1 MKLSQKQMNQVT
13 ACIQLFLCGIMAA
26 VAFRREIRLGYKVN
40 NKLKKEDLK
49 RKEEREGQ
57 YDRFFR
63 SHGLP
68 PIWTAWYPKR

>member
-40 NKLKKEDLK
+40 HKLKKRRLK
-49 RKEEREGQ
+49 KERRKGR
-57 YDRFFR
+57 
-63 SHGLP
+63 
-68 PIWTAWYPKR
+68 TV